1 MRDYL
6 IEHSSNR
13 YNYYIFYNNYN
24 SNIFIDLYY
33 LCDRLVLSIYSG

>member
-13 YNYYIFYNNYN
+13 YNYYIFYNNYEAFMREL
-24 SNIFIDLYY
+24 NIVYI
-33 LCDRLVLSIYSG
+33 